1 MFLNLFRIC
10 VHAVHFEVGAFPPPV
25 PRRHK
30 RDCPVTRADG
40 IIAGLSCKDLSS
52 MNVNKKKHGSVWR
65 QESSPGQSADTMRG
79 FVNYVDNFHP
89 DWGIVENVQTASD
102 ENTDDESNSTIFQH
116 FMVERGYEVQS
127 IKISSNYYGVPQ
139 RRRRIYFLFVS
150 TSQLAKLRLSD
161 NIDAFFK
168 DYLRLLKA
176 IRRQPPSLQSIL
188 LPNDHPAVE
197 TELKARQQRKKG
209 ATDTGDATASRCD
222 WVDLHLRTFKTWRL
236 RWGSVAPP
244 EEVVQSR
251 WFDMLTP
258 REKECYL
265 FSLLVN
271 KDTLGVD
278 VSQNID
284 RLRLTGLCEE
294 GERTVIAPACLP
306 RQMLMLHPPYTR
318 LLLGREMLLVQG
330 MPLEPVIE
338 HVEALERKWL
348 NFASACTCESRG
360 TREGG
365 GIRFG

>member
-1 MFLNLFRIC
+1 MCLNMFRIC
-10 VHAVHFEVGAFPPPV
+10 VHAVYFEVGAFSPPSRAFSPPV

-65 QESSPGQSADTMRG
+65 QDSSPGQSADTMRG

-102 ENTDDESNSTIFQH
+102 ENTDDESNITIFQH

-139 RRRRIYFLFVS
+139 RRKRIYFLFVS

-188 LPNDHPAVE
+188 LPNGHLAVE
-197 TELKARQQRKKG
+197 TELKARQQRKTK
-209 ATDTGDATASRCD
+209 SN
-222 WVDLHLRTFKTWRL
+222 RL
-236 RWGSVAPP
+236 GRRHVLTMRLGRSAPP
-244 EEVVQSR
+244 DIQNVA
-251 WFDMLTP
+251 FA
-258 REKECYL
+258 
-265 FSLLVN
+265 
-271 KDTLGVD
+271 LG
-278 VSQNID
+278 
-284 RLRLTGLCEE
+284 
-294 GERTVIAPACLP
+294 
-306 RQMLMLHPPYTR
+306 
-318 LLLGREMLLVQG
+318 
-330 MPLEPVIE
+330 
-338 HVEALERKWL
+338 
-348 NFASACTCESRG
+348 
-360 TREGG
+360 
-365 GIRFG
+365 